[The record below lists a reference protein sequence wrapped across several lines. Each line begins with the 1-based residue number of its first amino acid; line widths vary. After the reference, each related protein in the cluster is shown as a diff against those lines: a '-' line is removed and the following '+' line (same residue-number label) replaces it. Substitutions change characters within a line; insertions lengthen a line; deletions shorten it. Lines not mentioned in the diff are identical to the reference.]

1 MLFANKKEEVLDI
14 QLTPHGRYLLAI
26 GKLKPVYYSFHDSN
40 ILYDARYA
48 SGVTSEEE
56 KDVEK
61 RIQDNTP
68 QLRTLPL
75 RSSREASVKSL
86 YETPLQIFNLAQAT
100 RIKTLAMVEQ
110 EREEK
115 HYLLTHPLGT
125 SKISGDEAVK
135 WSVKVLNGEITG
147 SAPYLTS
154 SYQTLE
160 IPQIDIDIEY
170 EIAIFNTGSESTIEF
185 ESDPVLNSK
194 LFLDGTYVSI
204 DPDHLLLD
212 IVEENTEYEVDNFE
226 IEVFVIKDESRAGQG
241 AGLSGSTSTKIKE
254 LSALA
259 FEKPVSLIQNNILL
273 DEDDVSPSARIPIN
287 KNFVKY
293 YFDVNVDREI
303 DDLDICNSIST
314 LESKNLYVDWRL
326 ECPDD
331 GDTNLIDIY
340 DTETTVCSD
349 DAASTT
355 TEEETPY

>member
-14 QLTPHGRYLLAI
+14 QLTPHGRYLLSL
-26 GKLKPVYYSFHDSN
+26 GKLKPIYYSFHDSN
-40 ILYDARYA
+40 VLYDARYA
-48 SGVTSEEE
+48 SGVSYEEE

-61 RIQDNTP
+61 RIQDGTP

-75 RSSREASVKSL
+75 RSSREANIKKL
-86 YETPLQIFNLAQAT
+86 YESPLQIFNLAQAA

-110 EREEK
+110 PTEEK
-115 HYLLTHPLGT
+115 NYLLTHPLGT

-135 WSVKVLNGEITG
+135 WSVKVLNGEI
-147 SAPYLTS
+147 SESVPYLTS

-170 EIAIFNTGSESTIEF
+170 KIAIFNTGSESSIEV
-185 ESDPVLNSK
+185 EPDPVLNSK
-194 LFLDGTYVSI
+194 IFLDGTYVSI
-204 DPDHLLLD
+204 EPDHLLLE
-212 IVEENTEYEVDNFE
+212 IIEENTEYEVDNFE
-226 IEVFVIKDESRAGQG
+226 IEVFMVENESRANQG
-241 AGLSGSTSTKIKE
+241 AGLSGATSIKTE
-254 LSALA
+254 KLSALA

-273 DEDDVSPSARIPIN
+273 DEDDVSPAVKMPIN

-303 DDLDICNSIST
+303 DDSDICNSIST

-355 TEEETPY
+355 KEEVIY